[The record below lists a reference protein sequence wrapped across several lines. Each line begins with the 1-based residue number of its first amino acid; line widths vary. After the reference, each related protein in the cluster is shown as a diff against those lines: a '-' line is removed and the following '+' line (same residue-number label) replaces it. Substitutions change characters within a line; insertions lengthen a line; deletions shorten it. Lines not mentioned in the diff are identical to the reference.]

1 MKFRLIASLGC
12 KVVKKGDLKE
22 EKYQNGGQLQKDLI
36 DAIVAYRDAKPIPVK
51 WTFDGRVKDKDIDEA
66 VSAVMEKFRT
76 SSTFKNGFLK
86 QLNAAGLDIHVP
98 ADADDIKD
106 FIDNELPDILKVVLK
121 F

>member
-1 MKFRLIASLGC
+1 MGC

-66 VSAVMEKFRT
+66 ISAVMEKFRT
-76 SSTFKNGFLK
+76 SSTFRDGFLM
-86 QLNAAGLDIHVP
+86 QLRADGLDVHNAADEKNIGVFVDRDLR
-98 ADADDIKD
+98 
-106 FIDNELPDILKVVLK
+106 NILQTVLK
-121 F
+121 LE